1 MPPNTLTMGAKMGW
15 RKAVALALA
24 AGALLSVPATAPSA
38 AAPERDYEAN
48 LVDGLVVNAASGGPA
63 WWTVTAGN
71 GAKVYVL
78 GVPSGLPKGQA
89 WSTAKLEFR
98 LKGASAVI
106 LPPTARANPIKAAAF
121 FLFHRKPFESRG
133 PMEDSLPPALRARF
147 VAARTGLGKP
157 ATRYAKWKPGVA
169 GLMIGGDFREALKI
183 SFKQPDDQIE
193 ALADRAHVPRHKVA
207 SYDVLPL
214 LKNMASLPDSAHQAC
229 LSDSLTEI
237 EAGRERALAAAAGW
251 ARGDVRAALGA
262 ERGFD
267 KCIAGVPG
275 MSAYIDRSIADTSN
289 AIAAALTKPGR
300 TIAIAPL
307 RLLLARDGVLE
318 RLKARGFKVET
329 PATAG

>member
-1 MPPNTLTMGAKMGW
+1 MLRTLLNMGTAK
-15 RKAVALALA
+15 RLATALA
-24 AGALLSVPATAPSA
+24 AGLLLAIPATAPSA
-38 AAPERDYEAN
+38 PPPERDYEAN

-63 WWTVTAGN
+63 WWTVSSGD
-71 GAKVYVL
+71 AKVYVL

-98 LKGASAVI
+98 LKGAGAVI

-121 FLFHRKPFESRG
+121 FLFNRKPFESRV

-147 VAARTGLGKP
+147 VAARTSLGKP
-157 ATRYAKWKPGVA
+157 AGRYAKWKPGVA
-169 GLMIGGDFREALKI
+169 GLMIGGDFRDALKI

-193 ALADRAHVPRHKVA
+193 ALADRAHVPRRKVA

-214 LKNMASLPDSAHQAC
+214 LKNMASLPDAAHQAC
-229 LSDSLTEI
+229 LSDSLAEI
-237 EAGRERALAAAAGW
+237 EAGRERALSAAAGW
-251 ARGDVRAALGA
+251 ARGDVRAALTA

-289 AIAAALTKPGR
+289 AIAAALAKPGR
-300 TIAIAPL
+300 TIAVAPL
-307 RLLLARDGVLE
+307 RLLLAQGGVLE